1 LGSETDPIGSLEVQS
16 VGPFAYTEHDAL
28 FLADMRN
35 NLIFVAIGSLIISLF
50 FALLI
55 AKKLSSPI
63 VRIQNFTTEIA
74 KGHYSQLA
82 IEETGIQEID

>member
-1 LGSETDPIGSLEVQS
+1 
-16 VGPFAYTEHDAL
+16 
-28 FLADMRN
+28 M
-35 NLIFVAIGSLIISLF
+35 IFVAIRSLIISLF

-74 KGHYSQLA
+74 KGHYSHLA
-82 IEETGIQEID
+82 IEETGIQEIDSLLDSVDELSGQLQRQQEIRNRLSSDIAHEI

>member
-1 LGSETDPIGSLEVQS
+1 MGDIESGYVQTIVPLGSETDPIGSLEVQS

-55 AKKLSSPI
+55 AK
-63 VRIQNFTTEIA
+63 N
-74 KGHYSQLA
+74 
-82 IEETGIQEID
+82 